1 MNISPVVFD
10 FLSLLEQNNQR
21 EWFAKNRHLYEESL
35 SIITSFA
42 DELIKKIAEFDNSI
56 ALESSKT
63 SIFRIYRD
71 IRFSPNKLPYKHF
84 FGIYI
89 AKGGKSSKYAGY
101 YLHIQNNK
109 SEIAGGLW
117 CPEKEVLSKIR
128 EDIYYNPEE
137 ILSILNQKSI
147 KKEFTETGSE
157 YKLKNPPRGY
167 SSDFEHIDLLKNKH
181 FMLGKYFT
189 NAEVLN
195 KNFMNR
201 LVELYCFLYPYNKYL
216 NSVIEYENE

>member
-1 MNISPVVFD
+1 MKISPNIFY
-10 FLSLLEQNNQR
+10 FLSQLEQNNRR
-21 EWFAKNRHLYEESL
+21 EWFAQNRHLYEESL
-35 SIITSFA
+35 SIVISFVN
-42 DELIKKIAEFDNSI
+42 ELIKKIAEFDNSI

-89 AKGGKSSKYAGY
+89 AKGGRSSKYAGY
-101 YLHIQNNK
+101 YIQIQDNN

-117 CPEKEVLSKIR
+117 CPDKEILSKVR

-137 ILSILNQKSI
+137 ILSILNQKLL
-147 KKEFTETGSE
+147 KKEFKEISSK

-167 SSDFEHIDLLKNKH
+167 SSDFEHIELLKNKH
-181 FMLGKYFT
+181 FMLEKHLT
-189 NAEVLN
+189 NAEVLDD
-195 KNFMNR
+195 NFMDQ
-201 LVELYCFLYPYNKYL
+201 LVKLCRIIYPYNKYL
-216 NSVIEYENE
+216 NSIIQYENE

>member
-21 EWFAKNRHLYEESL
+21 NGLQNRHLYEESL

-84 FGIYI
+84 WNLYC
-89 AKGGKSSKYAGY
+89 KRRKVE
-101 YLHIQNNK
+101 QV
-109 SEIAGGLW
+109 
-117 CPEKEVLSKIR
+117 CR
-128 EDIYYNPEE
+128 
-137 ILSILNQKSI
+137 ILSSY
-147 KKEFTETGSE
+147 TEQ
-157 YKLKNPPRGY
+157 
-167 SSDFEHIDLLKNKH
+167 
-181 FMLGKYFT
+181 
-189 NAEVLN
+189 
-195 KNFMNR
+195 
-201 LVELYCFLYPYNKYL
+201 
-216 NSVIEYENE
+216 